1 MEMRQSLAAAVL
13 VGSTAAFILFSCTPT
28 PDDFGGLTALPPSA
42 GTPGSAPAVTLSTAP
57 EQAPTPTPG
66 PTPAAASQ
74 SPPASPPP
82 EPAKPVATSAPIPA
96 NRGTASHRPA
106 DVQRWITA
114 PGKGEQPPAKT
125 VFLTFDDGPAELTGA
140 ILDVLKTKDTH
151 ATFFVSGS
159 QATKRPDLLR
169 RTQREGHAVAIH
181 TYSHDYKELYPGRTG
196 DTKAIVADYDKALAA
211 VRAVLGDGYSP
222 TAYRYPGGHMSW
234 KGLAEADAALAERGV
249 HWIDWNAMTGDAEPP
264 SRRPKSVDAAVAMAT
279 AGIDSGATAVV
290 VLAHDTRAGAISLK
304 ALPRVIDA
312 YRAAGYT
319 FGVIS

>member
-13 VGSTAAFILFSCTPT
+13 VGTTAAFILFSCTPT
-28 PDDFGGLTALPPSA
+28 PDDVGSLTASPPSP
-42 GTPGSAPAVTLSTAP
+42 GTPSSAPAVTVGTAS
-57 EQAPTPTPG
+57 QQTS
-66 PTPAAASQ
+66 TPAPATGSQ
-74 SPPASPPP
+74 SPSASPPP
-82 EPAKPVATSAPIPA
+82 EPARTVATSAPIPA
-96 NRGTASHRPA
+96 NRGTSSHRSA

-140 ILDVLKTKDTH
+140 ILDVLKAKDAH
-151 ATFFVSGS
+151 ATFFVTGS
-159 QATKRPDLLR
+159 QVKKRPDLLR
-169 RTQREGHAVAIH
+169 RTQREGHALAIH
-181 TYSHDYKELYPGRTG
+181 TYSHDYRELYPNRTG
-196 DTKAIVADYDKALAA
+196 SVEAIIADYDKALAA
-211 VRAVLGDGYSP
+211 VRAVLGESYSP

-234 KGLAEADAALAERGV
+234 KGLAPSDAALAERGV

-279 AGIDSGATAVV
+279 AGISSGANAVV
-290 VLAHDTRAGAISLK
+290 VLAHDTSAGAISLK

-319 FGVIS
+319 FGIIS

>member
-1 MEMRQSLAAAVL
+1 MRRSMVKAVL
-13 VGSTAAFILFSCTPT
+13 GGSVVAFVLFVCTPT
-28 PDDFGGLTALPPSA
+28 PDDTATSLASPPSGLA
-42 GTPGSAPAVTLSTAP
+42 AIIASAVSSPPPTV
-57 EQAPTPTPG
+57 PTPTPAA
-66 PTPAAASQ
+66 PAPEP
-74 SPPASPPP
+74 PPAP
-82 EPAKPVATSAPIPA
+82 TSAPIPA
-96 NRGTASHRPA
+96 NSGISSHGAA
-106 DVQRWITA
+106 DVQRWITK
-114 PGKGEQPPAKT
+114 PGEGEQPSAKT
-125 VFLTFDDGPAELTGA
+125 VFLTFDDGPAELTA
-140 ILDVLKTKDTH
+140 SVLDVLSTKQVR

-181 TYSHDYKELYPGRTG
+181 TFSHDYKELYPGRTG
-196 DTKAIVADYDKALAA
+196 DTEAIIADYDKALAA

-264 SRRPKSVDAAVAMAT
+264 SRRPKSVDEAIAMAT
-279 AGIDSGATAVV
+279 TGIESGTAAIV

-304 ALPRVIDA
+304 ALPRVIDT
-312 YRAAGYT
+312 YRAAGYS